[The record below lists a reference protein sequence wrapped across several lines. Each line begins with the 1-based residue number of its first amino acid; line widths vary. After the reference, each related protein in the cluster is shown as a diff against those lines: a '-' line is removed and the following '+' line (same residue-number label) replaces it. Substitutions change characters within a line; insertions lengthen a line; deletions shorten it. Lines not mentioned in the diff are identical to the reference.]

1 LSEKI
6 YVAKLGK
13 TIGLNGTMKVY
24 IDSDFPEQFKK
35 NAIFT
40 TQKNRS
46 LTIENFNPHNS
57 TVKFVDINS
66 VEEAKKLTN
75 SHLFTSME
83 ATKEECEL
91 KENQYFWFDLM
102 DCTLIENGETL
113 GKIVDIQRLPL
124 DDYFVIETSKELQE
138 KELSKQFL
146 VPYNEQFIQDVDIKN
161 KQITVINT
169 KAILEAS

>member
-1 LSEKI
+1 MSEKI